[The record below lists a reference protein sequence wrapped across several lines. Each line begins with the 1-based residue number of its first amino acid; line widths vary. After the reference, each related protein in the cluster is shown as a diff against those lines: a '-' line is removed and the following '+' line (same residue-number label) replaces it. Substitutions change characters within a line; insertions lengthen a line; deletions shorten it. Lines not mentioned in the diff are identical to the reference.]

1 MQSQQQSHPGNPA
14 IAPAVEL
21 SGMANAFFAGYQA
34 NSGRF
39 DELSAADGA
48 RRPAWQKFC
57 QLLDSMGARDFTRR
71 WEQSQRL
78 IYENGVAYSAYGDP
92 DDNARPWELDALPL
106 LIDEA
111 EWRQVEQGI
120 AQRAQVLRLALADLL
135 GPQRLISEGVL
146 PASLLFAHPGFRL
159 PFHGQTPEGNSFLPF
174 YAADLGRSPDGRW
187 WVLADR
193 TEAPSGMGFVLENR
207 VVLSRML
214 PEIFRS
220 CNVQRLAPFFINF
233 KSTIQGL
240 APHAQENPCIAVY
253 TRGPDHENY
262 FEDAY
267 LARYLGYNLVEA
279 DDLAVRDSKV
289 CLKTLDGLLPI
300 DVLMRRPNSEACD
313 PLEFNDEA
321 GLGVAGLLHSARC
334 GEVALANPLGSGLLE
349 SPAFMAFLPRLCK
362 FFLNQD
368 LLLPGVAT
376 WWCGEE
382 SSRRRV
388 LENPDQLVLA
398 SAYRH
403 RGAGYETDRAL
414 NSVDPKQ
421 LGELIRANPGGY
433 VAQERMHLSTVPCW
447 DDGKAFTAHLVLRSF
462 AVAGGDSYSVMPGGL
477 ARTSDAT
484 KPSPLAI
491 PASQGSKDA
500 WVLSS
505 KPVEHVT
512 LLPKPDEGIE
522 IRRTGADLPSRVAD
536 NIYWLGRNIERAD
549 AAARQLRTIVLRLT
563 SEMAAGENEAPTA
576 LLRALAAQGQIEPG
590 FALDDIRQPLPQI
603 EVALPQMV
611 FDRSQPGSIRAVL
624 DAMFRS
630 ASLVRDRLST
640 DSWRVLVRI
649 DQSFRASQA
658 EDAPDLT
665 DILSMLNGLIVN
677 LAAIE
682 GMCMESM
689 TRSHVFRFLDMGRRL
704 ERALQTIELLEN
716 CLIESPEPSSDVL
729 EAVLEIADSVMTY
742 RSRYR
747 ANIQLPAV
755 VDLLLTDETNPRS
768 VAYQLQTLE
777 KQIEQLPADPHPP
790 GFLAHQR
797 LILSMVHAVRMVDVL
812 GVCESYSM
820 GQHEPLGDLL
830 QSLDRDLQHLSRALA
845 LRYLVHAGP
854 ARRMTSTAAT
864 PDAAN

>member
-1 MQSQQQSHPGNPA
+1 MQSQQQSPADNPPV
-14 IAPAVEL
+14 APAVDTC
-21 SGMANAFFAGYQA
+21 SDFFAGYEGQ
-34 NSGRF
+34 SSRF
-39 DELSAADGA
+39 DELSDSTGQ
-48 RRPAWQKFC
+48 RRPAWRKFC
-57 QLLDSMGARDFTRR
+57 QLVGSMGTREFTRR

-92 DDNARPWELDALPL
+92 ESNARPWDLDALPL
-106 LIDEA
+106 LVDDT
-111 EWRQVEQGI
+111 EWQSVEQGI
-120 AQRAQVLRLALADLL
+120 AQRAQVLQLALADLL
-135 GPQRLISEGVL
+135 GPQRLITEGVI
-146 PASLLFAHPGFRL
+146 PAALLFAHPGFRL
-159 PFHGQTPEGNSFLPF
+159 PYHGQSPQPGSFLPF

-214 PEIFRS
+214 PEIFRA

-233 KSTIQGL
+233 KSTIQTL
-240 APHAQENPCIAVY
+240 TPRAQENPCIAVY
-253 TRGPDHENY
+253 TRGSDHENY

-279 DDLAVRDSKV
+279 DDLAVRDNKV

-313 PLEFNDEA
+313 PLEFNHEA
-321 GLGVAGLLHSARC
+321 GLGVAGLLNSARQ
-334 GEVALANPLGSGLLE
+334 GEVAIANPLGSGLIE

-382 SSRRRV
+382 ASRQRV
-388 LENPDQLVLA
+388 LQNPDQFVWG

-403 RGAGYETDRAL
+403 RGAGYENERAL
-414 NSVDPKQ
+414 NALGPKQ
-421 LGELIRANPGGY
+421 LEELVVQNPGGY
-433 VAQERMHLSTVPCW
+433 VAQERMQLSTAPCW
-447 DDGKAFTAHLVLRSF
+447 VDGKATTSHLVLRSF
-462 AVAGGDSYSVMPGGL
+462 AVSGSDSYSVMPGGL
-477 ARTSDAT
+477 ARTSDAAT
-484 KPSPLAI
+484 PSPLAV

-500 WVLSS
+500 WVLSA
-505 KPVEHVT
+505 KPVEHIS
-512 LLPKPDEGIE
+512 LLPKPDERIE

-563 SEMAAGENEAPTA
+563 SEMATGDNQAPTA

-649 DQSFRASQA
+649 DQSFRASQI
-658 EDAPDLT
+658 DSPDLT
-665 DILSMLNGLIVN
+665 DILSMLNGLIVS

-704 ERALQTIELLEN
+704 ERALQTIELLDN
-716 CLIESPEPSSDVL
+716 CLIESPEPSTEVL

-768 VAYQLQTLE
+768 VAYQLHTLE
-777 KQIEQLPADPHPP
+777 QQIQQLPAEEHPP

-820 GQHEPLGDLL
+820 GQQEPLADLL
-830 QSLDRDLQHLSRALA
+830 QTLDRDLENLSSALA

-854 ARRMTSTAAT
+854 ARRMTTAVSTSEPAT
-864 PDAAN
+864 